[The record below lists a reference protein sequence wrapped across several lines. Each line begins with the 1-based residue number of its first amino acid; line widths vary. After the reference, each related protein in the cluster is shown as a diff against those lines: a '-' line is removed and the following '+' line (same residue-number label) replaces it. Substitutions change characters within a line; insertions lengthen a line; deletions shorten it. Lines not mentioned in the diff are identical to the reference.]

1 MLATLKRLARDG
13 YPGQFMK
20 ACYAYNLEEE
30 DAEKIKA
37 RFAQIGRTLS
47 AEGSK
52 DDSPFDDFPVITYVA
67 AQVLGPMAL
76 SQSVLAM
83 VHARVT

>member
-1 MLATLKRLARDG
+1 MLATLQRLARNG

-20 ACYAYNLEEE
+20 ACYAYNLDE
-30 DAEKIKA
+30 DADTIKA
-37 RFAQIGRTLS
+37 RFAQIGRILS
-47 AEGSK
+47 AQGRE
-52 DDSPFDDFPVITYVA
+52 DDSPFDDFPVMTYVA

-76 SQSVLAM
+76 SQSVIAM